1 MTTKLATALTTVL
14 DERGLSS
21 NLGKAA
27 EAIGVSYPSLRA
39 VLNGSGKPNKAT
51 AAKYRDFLG
60 VSEDDFTNLLADSS
74 RGGKKA
80 KGEKPAKGKR
90 GRPAA
95 ATAEV
100 AFSRADE
107 GESEVLSPE
116 DVAPAAA
123 TPRAAR
129 AKASTSGDLEQALA
143 AIQGFLDDELV
154 LKVHAASPAM
164 RSLIAKILR

>member
-14 DERGLSS
+14 NEKGLSS

-60 VSEDDFTNLLADSS
+60 VTEDDFTNLLADSS
-74 RGGKKA
+74 RGGKKS

-95 ATAEV
+95 VGADVTFTA
-100 AFSRADE
+100 DP
-107 GESEVLSPE
+107 GDSEVLSPE
-116 DVAPAAA
+116 DVAPVA
-123 TPRAAR
+123 TPRASR
-129 AKASTSGDLEQALA
+129 SKPSSSGDLDHALA